1 MFDEVIL
8 LKAGRV
14 IDALRA
20 AKLMMVTAESCTGGL
35 LTGALTAIPGSSD
48 AVDRGYITYSLH
60 GKIEMI
66 GVPAQMLAEH
76 GAVSEAVA
84 RAMAGGALARS
95 LPRARL
101 AIAITGVAG
110 PGTTSPAKPAGLVF
124 IAVAQDGKGVLE
136 EKFEFGDI
144 GRNEVRL
151 ASVEAALDLILK
163 RLDNA

>member
-1 MFDEVIL
+1 MFDEKIL
-8 LKAGRV
+8 AKASRV
-14 IDALRA
+14 SDACRA
-20 AKLMMVTAESCTGGL
+20 AKVMIVTAESCTGGL

-48 AVDRGYITYSLH
+48 VLDRGYITYSLH

-95 LPRARL
+95 RPHAQL
-101 AIAITGVAG
+101 AVAITGVAG
-110 PGTTSPAKPAGLVF
+110 PGSASPAKPAGLVYL
-124 IAVAQDGKGVLE
+124 AAAQEGKGVIGE
-136 EKFEFGDI
+136 CCEFGDI
-144 GRNEVRL
+144 GRDKVRL

-163 RLDNA
+163 RLE